1 MTKTPWNL
9 SRLSENQNQ
18 TNRKE
23 SKNWKLFFWFRL
35 FSFINFTSHRVNGRE
50 KTKRV
55 TKFKSVLRRVENV
68 PLSLHEAKTDF
79 HMREHSLFLSWYE
92 EAPRGLCRRTN
103 GRFQFS
109 IYCSCTKIRHLNFLV
124 QADSRDSIWFPWS
137 VSSFFYSHKNAFEK
151 AFLPPSH
158 QPYPHDIVLIALLW
172 RERSL
177 ASFIAVSIVIYERMN
192 NTWVLECFA
201 WYYPSYYCHAT
212 MNYYFV

>member
-1 MTKTPWNL
+1 MFRFLFTKPRRISTCA
-9 SRLSENQNQ
+9 SFRCFSHD
-18 TNRKE
+18 TK
-23 SKNWKLFFWFRL
+23 KLHAVCVVARMEG
-35 FSFINFTSHRVNGRE
+35 FSFHFIVS
-50 KTKRV
+50 
-55 TKFKSVLRRVENV
+55 
-68 PLSLHEAKTDF
+68 
-79 HMREHSLFLSWYE
+79 
-92 EAPRGLCRRTN
+92 
-103 GRFQFS
+103 
-109 IYCSCTKIRHLNFLV
+109 KIRHLNFLV